1 MLDGDLLTS
10 PVEQV
15 LLDLGAQGATG
26 CLYVTSRA
34 EEDAEVYLRDGL
46 VYAVFVPGRRPLL
59 GSRLTSSGELA
70 PESLAEALEI
80 QRSELQGWRLGELL
94 VHLGYVDRNV
104 VESFVSE
111 QLVDMLVDLLSWEA
125 DTWRFR
131 KAKKT
136 RQDVAPPQGVPDL
149 LQRLR
154 VRAAEW
160 ERLTREIGG
169 PDAIPVLATA
179 GAADSDVVLGP
190 GEWAML
196 CKVDGERSVADLA
209 ADCGFTVFEAG
220 HIIASLAKAGLVDMD
235 TFEDAEDSDDSS
247 SSDEASDDEAIGDGH
262 DDPRE
267 SDVRDSVDAVTAAL
281 RDMFRDEEPAAKPA
295 ATGPEEPPPPAKT
308 APGAEPKAAK
318 PAKAKSSDQPSAAP
332 VNSVAS
338 DLAREVQR
346 LRAERQA
353 AEAAAQAAADEAA
366 RLAAEVAARQAQA
379 EEEDRQRRA
388 AEKDRRR
395 READT
400 VAKAMEEAR
409 QRDLDKVVEARR
421 AEEAAERR
429 VQEAVE
435 RLEVEA
441 DAWADHRGWLDA
453 ERVRQEPAAW
463 ADHTAWLSE
472 ERSSVE
478 AEAWAAARRLA
489 AGQAYGCR
497 GSGLGGPRPLAEGR
511 ERASRVRGTRRPP
524 TLARR

>member
-1 MLDGDLLTS
+1 MVEGTHAAQRRRSTGMLDGDLLTS

-34 EEDAEVYLRDGL
+34 EEEAEVYLRDGL

-154 VRAAEW
+154 VRASDW
-160 ERLTREIGG
+160 EQLTREIGG

-220 HIIASLAKAGLVDMD
+220 HIIAALAKAGLVDMD
-235 TFEDAEDSDDSS
+235 TFEDAEDSDDQI
-247 SSDEASDDEAIGDGH
+247 SDEGH
-262 DDPRE
+262 EDPRE

-281 RDMFRDEEPAAKPA
+281 RDMFRDEAPEVTADPEPGSKPKA
-295 ATGPEEPPPPAKT
+295 DTK
-308 APGAEPKAAK
+308 AEPKAEPKTEAKAKDGK
-318 PAKAKSSDQPSAAP
+318 PAKSAEQSSAAP
-332 VNSVAS
+332 ISTVAP

-366 RLAAEVAARQAQA
+366 RVAAEVAARQAQS
-379 EEEDRQRRA
+379 EEEDRQRRI
-388 AEKDRRR
+388 AEKD
-395 READT
+395 
-400 VAKAMEEAR
+400 
-409 QRDLDKVVEARR
+409 
-421 AEEAAERR
+421 
-429 VQEAVE
+429 
-435 RLEVEA
+435 
-441 DAWADHRGWLDA
+441 
-453 ERVRQEPAAW
+453 
-463 ADHTAWLSE
+463 
-472 ERSSVE
+472 
-478 AEAWAAARRLA
+478 
-489 AGQAYGCR
+489 
-497 GSGLGGPRPLAEGR
+497 
-511 ERASRVRGTRRPP
+511 
-524 TLARR
+524 